1 MENQTLEENN
11 YECCEMCGVPCEEEM
26 RRIWFDYNDTE
37 ILYCDECYDRM
48 IERKKEELIEQ
59 TCPHCKRNEEE
70 CEKNAE
76 GERNPIT
83 EWCGWGLSC
92 DDCYYKNHPE
102 SDDEEDTPYMLELIE
117 CRECKKETKRK
128 DLKWNEGSYT
138 DICLVCT
145 KKYKIENGCINF
157 NFYKTYL
164 SNHMPS
170 NKMNQK
176 IIKWFEENEDELL
189 EYKAFTITRKDE
201 NNVSYSECILLDF
214 DDKFIPIIMTGINTS
229 SSYAMS
235 RCGMGREEDEDEIEE
250 TMTLNEIDEMLNI
263 KSDFKTVINNLEN

>member
-1 MENQTLEENN
+1 MDTYETTIKKKTVEELRKFLKDLGYKAYSREFKNMKKAELVSFIVEDAKK
-11 YECCEMCGVPCEEEM
+11 YQ
-26 RRIWFDYNDTE
+26 
-37 ILYCDECYDRM
+37 
-48 IERKKEELIEQ
+48 KKEELIEQ

-76 GERNPIT
+76 GEKNPIT

-102 SDDEEDTPYMLELIE
+102 SDDEEE
-117 CRECKKETKRK
+117 
-128 DLKWNEGSYT
+128 
-138 DICLVCT
+138 
-145 KKYKIENGCINF
+145 KKYKIENGCISF
-157 NFYKTYL
+157 DFYKTFL

-176 IIKWFEENEDELL
+176 IIKWFEENEDEVL
-189 EYKAFTITRKDE
+189 EYKAFTITRKNE
-201 NNVSYSECILLDF
+201 NNVCYSECILLDF

-250 TMTLNEIDEMLNI
+250 TMTLDEIDEMLNI